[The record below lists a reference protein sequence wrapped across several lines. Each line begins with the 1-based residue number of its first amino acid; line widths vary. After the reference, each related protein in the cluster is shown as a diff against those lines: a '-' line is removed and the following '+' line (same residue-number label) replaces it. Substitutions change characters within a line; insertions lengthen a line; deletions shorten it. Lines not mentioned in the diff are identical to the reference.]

1 MALTQGLIDSYW
13 QKYNQRRAL
22 TGLPSGYQEQR
33 GMLDP
38 MLEYGLR
45 DAQAQRDYAL
55 RVQAQDMARQQ
66 MNDQA
71 RAATVSGIAQVG
83 GMLGTGYLGY
93 KSITGSN
100 ATNQRLLD
108 IMASKQAP
116 VTTTP
121 EIPGKGMFE
130 GPNPWST
137 PGAGSSGLLSPA
149 GVGGGVPL
157 QSAINPATAAPFSY
171 STSGIAGT
179 MGEGLGAGG
188 TAAGSAIPLA
198 AAAPVV
204 AAGMAG
210 NYLAG
215 KALTPFAEKIGM
227 PYTAKGLQ
235 YGGFLG
241 ATAGAGL
248 DALKGLGSFASD
260 VFGW

>member
-22 TGLPSGYQEQR
+22 TGLPSSYQEQR
-33 GMLDP
+33 GQLDP

-45 DAQAQRDYAL
+45 DAQQQRDYAL
-55 RVQAQDMARQQ
+55 KNQALDMQRQAQ
-66 MNDQA
+66 NDAA
-71 RAATVSGIAQVG
+71 RAATVSGVANIG
-83 GMLGTGYLGY
+83 GTILSGGLTYKALQNQAASNKLLSSYL
-93 KSITGSN
+93 
-100 ATNQRLLD
+100 
-108 IMASKQAP
+108 
-116 VTTTP
+116 TP
-121 EIPGKGMFE
+121 Q
-130 GPNPWST
+130 
-137 PGAGSSGLLSPA
+137 AGSSAA
-149 GVGGGVPL
+149 GVGGAGILPTAGVGSGSGIPL
-157 QSAINPATAAPFSY
+157 ASAVNPATTAAPFSY
-171 STSGIAGT
+171 STSGIAGA

-188 TAAGSAIPLA
+188 AAAGSAMPLA

-227 PYTAKGLQ
+227 PYAAKGLQ

-241 ATAGAGL
+241 MTAGAGL
-248 DALKGLGSFASD
+248 DAIKGLGSFASD